1 LLSALGIW
9 QLHPHLAYR
18 IIARVKTS
26 HTPIRALRIALVAPV
41 HGVQPPL
48 AGGSVQ
54 LVCRLAERLAARGHE
69 VTVLGSGEPDPPPG
83 AFYDWI
89 DTRRSATSRDD
100 PFLAEALHSV
110 NVDRLLDGSDFD
122 VVHDHT
128 LTGPLL
134 VHRHH
139 ATTLHTVYGTVPD
152 SGGFPPSGGVLRL
165 RLIAVSDHQRN
176 QTPNRA
182 WLGTVHP
189 AVPVDAYPFGGARD
203 GSCVVLD
210 ELGDAQDTQAAV
222 AAAHR
227 AGRPA
232 VVVGPGGV
240 PGRPQPVDQRLAD
253 LLVAGDVLT
262 GPAGATQRIERI
274 AGAHCL
280 VAPLTGPWPFSVAL
294 VEALACGT
302 PVVAL
307 RSGPAAEIVEHG
319 VTGWLCDHPD
329 QLADAIAEVG
339 GLQPEACR
347 RRALDR
353 FDLPRLV
360 DDLEAAYLAV
370 VPTTQFPGVTLRPAL
385 PA

>member
-1 LLSALGIW
+1 
-9 QLHPHLAYR
+9 
-18 IIARVKTS
+18 VKTS
-26 HTPIRALRIALVAPV
+26 HTAIRALRIALVAPV
-41 HGVQPPL
+41 HAVQPPL

-54 LVCRLAERLAARGHE
+54 LVCRLAERLALRGHD
-69 VTVLGSGEPDPPPG
+69 VTVFGSGEPDPPPG
-83 AFYDWI
+83 ACYDWI
-89 DTRRSATSRDD
+89 DTRRSASGEDD

-110 NVDRLLDGSDFD
+110 DVDRLLDGSDFD

-139 ATTLHTVYGTVPD
+139 AATLHTVYDVVPD
-152 SGGFPPSGGVLRL
+152 GGGFPPSGGVLRL
-165 RLIAVSDHQRN
+165 RLLAVSDHQRS
-176 QTPNRA
+176 QTPNRP

-189 AVPVDAYPFGGARD
+189 AVPVDAYPFGGDRD

-210 ELGDAQDTQAAV
+210 ELGEAQDTRAAV
-222 AAAHR
+222 RAAHR

-240 PGRPQPVDQRLAD
+240 PGRPHPVDQGLAG

-262 GPAGATQRIERI
+262 GPVSPAQRIQRI
-274 AGAHCL
+274 AAAHCL
-280 VAPLTGPWPFSVAL
+280 VAPLSGPWPFSLAL

-307 RSGPAAEIVEHG
+307 RSGAAAEIVEHG
-319 VTGWLCDHPD
+319 VSGWLCDHPD
-329 QLADAIAEVG
+329 QLADGIAEAG
-339 GLQPEACR
+339 RLQPEACR

-360 DDLEAAYLAV
+360 EELEAAYQAV
-370 VPTTQFPGVTLRPAL
+370 TPAARFPGVPARPAL